1 MCKTGGDEGEAVKL
15 VALTVARLAD
25 ATKFLIGYRTVG
37 GARVAR
43 NELRCRGTRKYCI
56 SDLPTLATKM
66 MRLVPAIRVQ
76 ETKS

>member
-1 MCKTGGDEGEAVKL
+1 MRKTGGDEGEAVKL

-37 GARVAR
+37 GARVVR
-43 NELRCRGTRKYCI
+43 NELRRRGTRKYCI

-66 MRLVPAIRVQ
+66 MRLVPAICVLG
-76 ETKS
+76 TKS

>member
-1 MCKTGGDEGEAVKL
+1 MRKTGGDEGEAVKL

-37 GARVAR
+37 GTRVAR
-43 NELRCRGTRKYCI
+43 DELRRRGTRKYYI

-66 MRLVPAIRVQ
+66 MH
-76 ETKS
+76 